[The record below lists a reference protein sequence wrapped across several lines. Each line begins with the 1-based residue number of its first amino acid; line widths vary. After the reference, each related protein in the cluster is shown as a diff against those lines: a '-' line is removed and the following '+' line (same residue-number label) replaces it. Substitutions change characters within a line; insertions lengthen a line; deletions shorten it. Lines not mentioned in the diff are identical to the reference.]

1 MEQRRTVAL
10 TVIHHAA
17 GVRHLPVEGLYS
29 SASAI
34 GVLPVVVDPPAISTS
49 PLGSRVAVWPQRAV
63 AMLPGVGLK
72 LLNWSNL
79 STKLASSGSISIL
92 LYLLLALYTFVV
104 FTANRVTS
112 EWRRC
117 ALDSTLGWRSQSDL
131 ERDSD
136 SRMMVFHSRS

>member
-1 MEQRRTVAL
+1 M
-10 TVIHHAA
+10 
-17 GVRHLPVEGLYS
+17 
-29 SASAI
+29 
-34 GVLPVVVDPPAISTS
+34 
-49 PLGSRVAVWPQRAV
+49 WPQRAV

-92 LYLLLALYTFVV
+92 LYLLLALYTVVV